1 MVAPR
6 AVSVIGFK
14 DAGKTRVVEVLVA
27 ELTRRGHRVGT
38 LKHTAEDV
46 SLDKPGTD
54 TWRHAEAGAVASAI
68 LSDKRTA
75 IFLKRMMSLQRAADS
90 LGEIDYIVLEG
101 FKTLDVAPRIIVPR
115 TQEDVRDL
123 SMGIEIL
130 AVDVDGKIDSAG
142 EVPVI
147 RLGDAVKLADIVE
160 ARAYP
165 LLGGLDCKACGYPTC
180 GEMGKAIL
188 AENAKAERC
197 VNYNSDVV
205 LKVDDSAVALNS
217 FIQSAL
223 ANVVLG
229 FLKTLKGAEE
239 PHNVKI
245 EFGVRRND

>member
-1 MVAPR
+1 
-6 AVSVIGFK
+6 
-14 DAGKTRVVEVLVA
+14 
-27 ELTRRGHRVGT
+27 
-38 LKHTAEDV
+38 
-46 SLDKPGTD
+46 
-54 TWRHAEAGAVASAI
+54 
-68 LSDKRTA
+68 
-75 IFLKRMMSLQRAADS
+75 MMSLQRAADS

-188 AENAKAERC
+188 AANAKAERC